1 VATTKDLHVVSTRS
15 DPASTEVSGTHQV
28 HWGTQRLL
36 PETFPRADQLH
47 NRLIL
52 RRWRGAFDTFKKD
65 LFLEEKK
72 DDAA

>member
-1 VATTKDLHVVSTRS
+1 
-15 DPASTEVSGTHQV
+15 V

-36 PETFPRADQLH
+36 PETFPRAAQLH